1 MCVCTHH
8 IFFIHLLI
16 NGHLGCFHVLA
27 VVIGATMTTGG
38 HVSFWTMFFS
48 RYMPR
53 SEIAGSYGSSVFS
66 FLRNLYTI
74 LHSGC
79 INLQSHQPCRG
90 VSEKII
96 AFDNLNKCLVKCG
109 FILGN
114 SFWQMGM
121 VWAEVPASLPRPS
134 PAFYFLT
141 TTACRTAVVRRFEA
155 VDSTNLIHR
164 RCSDIIIGLG
174 VFWEKVLSRSNV
186 QSTVRTTS
194 SSLATEALYVLLT
207 SLAKPRT
214 S

>member
-1 MCVCTHH
+1 MCVYTP
-8 IFFIHLLI
+8 HLLYPFTYQWTF
-16 NGHLGCFHVLA
+16 GLLPCLGCCNRCYNEHWRACVLLNHVFLQIYA
-27 VVIGATMTTGG
+27 
-38 HVSFWTMFFS
+38 
-48 RYMPR
+48 R

-114 SFWQMGM
+114 SFWRMGM

-194 SSLATEALYVLLT
+194 SSLATEALCVLLT